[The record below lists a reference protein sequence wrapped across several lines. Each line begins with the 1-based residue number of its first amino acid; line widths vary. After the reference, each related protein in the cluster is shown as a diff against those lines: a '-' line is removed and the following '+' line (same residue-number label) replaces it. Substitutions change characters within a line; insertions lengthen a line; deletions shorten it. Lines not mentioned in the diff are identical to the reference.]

1 MAIVC
6 NDPALMVEEADKV
19 LEAIKR
25 GTDMQ
30 LSITHHEILGIT
42 TLEKVL
48 EEILNMPIL
57 DEKDI
62 EKIRNKENR
71 SVTMHQDESQR
82 HEEDYGGVGTRTVA
96 FGDET
101 AANFGST

>member
-1 MAIVC
+1 
-6 NDPALMVEEADKV
+6 MVDEANRV
-19 LEAIKR
+19 LEAIQD
-25 GTDMQ
+25 GTDLQ
-30 LSITHHEILGIT
+30 LSIGQHEITGIT

-71 SVTMHQDESQR
+71 SVTMHQEES
-82 HEEDYGGVGTRTVA
+82 
-96 FGDET
+96 
-101 AANFGST
+101 

>member
-1 MAIVC
+1 
-6 NDPALMVEEADKV
+6 MVEEADKV
-19 LEAIKR
+19 LEAIKK

-30 LSITHHEILGIT
+30 LSIGHHEIIGIT

-71 SVTMHQDESQR
+71 SVTMH
-82 HEEDYGGVGTRTVA
+82 ED
-96 FGDET
+96 
-101 AANFGST
+101 S

>member
-1 MAIVC
+1 MLNTFKSGSTHMAIVC

-30 LSITHHEILGIT
+30 LSIGHHEILGIT

-71 SVTMHQDESQR
+71 SVTMH
-82 HEEDYGGVGTRTVA
+82 
-96 FGDET
+96 
-101 AANFGST
+101 